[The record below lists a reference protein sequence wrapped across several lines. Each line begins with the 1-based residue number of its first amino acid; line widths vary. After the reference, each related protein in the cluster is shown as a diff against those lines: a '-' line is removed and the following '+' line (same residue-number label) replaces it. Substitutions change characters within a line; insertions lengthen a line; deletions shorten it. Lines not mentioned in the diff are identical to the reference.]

1 MMNIAEKISIKEGY
15 EKMAVISGI
24 GVRNYYKKLGYKLEN
39 TFMIKTLTNK
49 LLLFIQIAI
58 IFVSIMIIF
67 LVIIEK
73 I

>member
-1 MMNIAEKISIKEGY
+1 MNIVEKISIKEGY